1 MKTVLIIGGYGAIGQ
16 ALMAKLS
23 SQGRSVIIAGRSLEK
38 ATSLAHHY
46 GQTALSL
53 DARDENAWIQARQLW
68 ETQGVALDAIV
79 NLSGSILIKSIGS
92 TSLADLRETL
102 DQNLI
107 TAFLTVKYGAPL
119 LAAGGGGNLVLM
131 SSVAAQLGLPNHEA
145 ISAAKGAVE
154 GLVKSS
160 AASFAAK
167 NVRING
173 VAPALVESAMSHRFL
188 SSDVARKA
196 SAEMHPLGRFGQP
209 DDIASVISMLIEPQC
224 SWITGQIFAIDGGLG
239 ALKSRR

>member
-1 MKTVLIIGGYGAIGQ
+1 MKTTLIIGGYGAIGQ
-16 ALMAKLS
+16 SLTKLLS
-23 SQGRSVIIAGRSLEK
+23 AQGRSVIIAGRSLEK
-38 ATSLAHHY
+38 AASIAQHF

-53 DARDENAWIQARQLW
+53 DARDEEAWIKARDQW
-68 ETQGVALDAIV
+68 AAQGVELDAIV
-79 NLSGSILIKSIGS
+79 NLSGSIVIKSIGS
-92 TSLADLRETL
+92 TSLADFRDTL

-145 ISAAKGAVE
+145 ISAAKGAIE
-154 GLVKSS
+154 GLIKSS
-160 AASFAAK
+160 AASFAGK

-173 VAPALVESAMSHRFL
+173 VAPALVESPMSQRFL
-188 SSDVARKA
+188 STEVARKA

-209 DDIASVISMLIEPQC
+209 EDIAAVIAMLVDPQC
-224 SWITGQIFAIDGGLG
+224 SWITGQIFRVDGGM
-239 ALKSRR
+239 AAVKSRR